1 MKIDNDMKSTNK
13 NSYLELPNILYTKQL
28 PTPVKAPK
36 VIVFNDDLSISLGID
51 KTITHSNSASVLA
64 GNTILEGSIPIAQS
78 YAGHQFGHFTI
89 LGDGRAILIGEHITP
104 NLERIDIQLKGSG
117 VTPYSRRGDG
127 RATLSS
133 MLREY
138 LISEAMAALHIKTTR
153 SLAVVSTGEQ
163 VIREQIQ
170 DGAIL
175 TRISKGHIRVGTFQF
190 AALKDTETIKA
201 LADYTIK
208 RFYPE
213 INSTN
218 PYITLLDK
226 VVDAQ
231 AELIATWQH
240 IGFIHGVM
248 NTDNMSIAG
257 ETIDYGPCAFMDTY
271 HPNTVF
277 SSIDQ
282 HGRYAYQ
289 NQPVVAQWNLARFA
303 ETLLPLLHEDQDK
316 AIKIAEASIEYF
328 TELYEAYWLA
338 GMRKKIGLFTEDPTD
353 RNLIDALLSHMATE
367 KLDFTNTFIHL
378 MIPDYRSTLKSMEE
392 WSHRWHERLNRQ
404 PESFQDSITL
414 MKSVNPYVIP
424 RNHQVE
430 LALKDAVQG
439 DMTTFNSL
447 LKILK
452 SPFEHVL
459 NHIQYT
465 LPPSPSKK
473 VYKTYC
479 GT

>member
-1 MKIDNDMKSTNK
+1 MNINKDMKHTSK
-13 NSYLELPNILYTKQL
+13 NTYLELPGILYTKQM
-28 PTPVKAPK
+28 PTPVKEPEM
-36 VIVFNDDLSISLGID
+36 IIFNEDLSKSLGLN
-51 KTITHSNSASVLA
+51 KTINESNATSVLV
-64 GNTILEGSIPIAQS
+64 GNTILEDSIPISQS

-89 LGDGRAILIGEHITP
+89 LGDGRAILISEHITP
-104 NLERIDIQLKGSG
+104 DLERIDIQLKGSG
-117 VTPYSRRGDG
+117 ETPYSRRGDG

-138 LISEAMAALHIKTTR
+138 IISEAMASLHIKTTR

-170 DGAIL
+170 SGAVL

-201 LADYTIK
+201 LADYTFK

-213 INSTN
+213 IDSTN

-231 AELIATWQH
+231 AELIAKWQQ

-282 HGRYAYQ
+282 QGRYSYK
-289 NQPVVAQWNLARFA
+289 NQPLIAQWNLARFA
-303 ETLLPLLHEDQDK
+303 ETLIPLLHDDQNK
-316 AIKIAEASIEYF
+316 AIKIAESSIEHF
-328 TELYEAYWLA
+328 TELYETYWLN
-338 GMRKKIGLFTEDPTD
+338 GMRKKIGLFTNESSD
-353 RNLIDALLSHMATE
+353 RILIEELLDHMAKE
-367 KLDFTNTFIHL
+367 KLDFTNTFIDL
-378 MIPDYRSTLKSMEE
+378 MTPNYRSPLKTIDE
-392 WSHRWHERLNRQ
+392 WLLKWHDRLNKQ
-404 PESFQDSITL
+404 AESFEESMTL
-414 MKSVNPYVIP
+414 MRSVNPYVIP

-430 LALKDAVQG
+430 LALKDAVMG
-439 DMTTFNSL
+439 DMSAFTRL
-447 LKILK
+447 LEVLK
-452 SPFEHVL
+452 SPFEHKL
-459 NHIQYT
+459 NHKQYT
-465 LPPSPSKK
+465 LPPEPSKE

>member
-1 MKIDNDMKSTNK
+1 MKINNNTNK
-13 NSYLELPNILYTKQL
+13 NSYMELPGILYTKQK
-28 PTPVKAPK
+28 PTPVKKPK
-36 VIVFNDDLSISLGID
+36 MIIYNDDLANLLGIND
-51 KTITHSNSASVLA
+51 YINSSNAASILA
-64 GNTILEGSIPIAQS
+64 GNTVLEESIPIAQS

-104 NLERIDIQLKGSG
+104 NFERIDIQLKGSG

-138 LISEAMAALHIKTTR
+138 IISEAMASLHVKTTR
-153 SLAVVSTGEQ
+153 SLAVVATGER
-163 VIREQIQ
+163 VIREQVQ
-170 DGAIL
+170 DGAVL
-175 TRISKGHIRVGTFQF
+175 TRLSKGHIRVGTFQF
-190 AALKDTETIKA
+190 AALKDTETVKA
-201 LADYTIK
+201 LADYTYK

-213 INSTN
+213 INTTN

-231 AELIATWQH
+231 AELIANWQH

-248 NTDNMSIAG
+248 NTDNVSIAG

-282 HGRYAYQ
+282 QGRYAYK
-289 NQPVVAQWNLARFA
+289 NQPVIAQWNLARFA

-316 AIKIAEASIEYF
+316 AIQTAQASIEYF
-328 TELYEAYWLA
+328 TELYEAYWLT
-338 GMRKKIGLFTEDPTD
+338 GMRKKIGLFTEEPTD
-353 RNLIDALLSHMATE
+353 RNLIEELLNHMASE
-367 KLDFTNTFIHL
+367 KLDFTNTFINL
-378 MIPDYRSTLKSMEE
+378 MTPGYKSQLSTIDDWLLK
-392 WSHRWHERLNRQ
+392 WHDRLNRQ
-404 PESFQDSITL
+404 LETLEESINL

-430 LALKDAVQG
+430 MALKDAVQG
-439 DMTTFNSL
+439 DMSTFQSL
-447 LKILK
+447 LKVLK
-452 SPFEHVL
+452 SPFEHSL
-459 NHIQYT
+459 NHKQYT
-465 LPPSPSKK
+465 LPPGPSKE

>member
-1 MKIDNDMKSTNK
+1 MKTTNDMEYTSK
-13 NSYLELPNILYTKQL
+13 NSYLELPSILYTKQM
-28 PTPVKAPK
+28 PTPVKEPEM
-36 VIVFNDDLSISLGID
+36 IIFNEDLSKSLGLN
-51 KTITHSNSASVLA
+51 KTINQSNATLVLA
-64 GNTILEGSIPIAQS
+64 GNSVLQDFIPIAQS

-89 LGDGRAILIGEHITP
+89 LGDGRAILIGEHITKSF
-104 NLERIDIQLKGSG
+104 ERIDIQLKGSG
-117 VTPYSRRGDG
+117 ETPYSRRGDG

-138 LISEAMAALHIKTTR
+138 LISEAMASLHIKTTR

-190 AALKDTETIKA
+190 AALKDTETVKA
-201 LADYTIK
+201 LADYTFK

-231 AELIATWQH
+231 AELIAKWQH

-289 NQPVVAQWNLARFA
+289 NQPVIAQWNLARFA
-303 ETLLPLLHEDQDK
+303 ETLIPLIHEDQER
-316 AIKIAEASIEYF
+316 AIKIAEASIEHF
-328 TELYEAYWLA
+328 TELYEAYWLS
-338 GMRKKIGLFTEDPTD
+338 GMRKKVGLFTEEPTD
-353 RNLIDALLSHMATE
+353 RNLIEELLNHMAIE

-378 MIPDYRSTLKSMEE
+378 TTPDYESPLKTMAE
-392 WSHRWHERLNRQ
+392 WILKWHDRLNRQ
-404 PESFQDSITL
+404 PESFKESITL

-447 LKILK
+447 LEVLK
-452 SPFEHVL
+452 SPFEHAL
-459 NHIQYT
+459 NHKQYT
-465 LPPSPSKK
+465 LPPGPSKE

>member
-1 MKIDNDMKSTNK
+1 MKIDYQIKDTNK
-13 NSYLELPNILYTKQL
+13 NSYLTLPGILYSKQM

-36 VIVFNDDLSISLGID
+36 LIIYNDGLAKLLGIND
-51 KTITHSNSASVLA
+51 YINSSNAASILA
-64 GNTILEGSIPIAQS
+64 GNTMLEESVPIAQS

-89 LGDGRAILIGEHITP
+89 LGDGRAILIGEHITAD
-104 NLERIDIQLKGSG
+104 LERIDIQLKGSG
-117 VTPYSRRGDG
+117 ITPYSRRGDG

-138 LISEAMAALHIKTTR
+138 IISEAMAALHVKTTR
-153 SLAVVSTGEQ
+153 SLAVVATGER

-170 DGAIL
+170 DGAVL
-175 TRISKGHIRVGTFQF
+175 TRLSKGHIRVGTFQF
-190 AALKDTETIKA
+190 AALKDTETVKA
-201 LADYTIK
+201 LADYTYK

-231 AELIATWQH
+231 AELIAKWQH

-248 NTDNMSIAG
+248 NTDNVSIAG

-277 SSIDQ
+277 SSIDLQ
-282 HGRYAYQ
+282 GRYDYK
-289 NQPVVAQWNLARFA
+289 NQPVIAQWNLARFA

-316 AIKIAEASIEYF
+316 AIKIAESSIEYF
-328 TELYEAYWLA
+328 TELYEAYWLT
-338 GMRKKIGLFTEDPTD
+338 GMRKKIGLFTEEPTD
-353 RNLIDALLSHMATE
+353 RILIEELLNHMASE
-367 KLDFTNTFIHL
+367 KLDFTNTFINL
-378 MIPDYRSTLKSMEE
+378 MTPDYKSQLSTIDE
-392 WSHRWHERLNRQ
+392 WLNKWHDRLNRQ
-404 PESFQDSITL
+404 LESFEESVDL

-430 LALKDAVQG
+430 SALEDAVRG
-439 DMTTFNSL
+439 DMTTFHSL
-447 LKILK
+447 LKVLK
-452 SPFEHVL
+452 SPFEHDL
-459 NHIQYT
+459 SYKQYT
-465 LPPSPSKK
+465 LPPGPSKE